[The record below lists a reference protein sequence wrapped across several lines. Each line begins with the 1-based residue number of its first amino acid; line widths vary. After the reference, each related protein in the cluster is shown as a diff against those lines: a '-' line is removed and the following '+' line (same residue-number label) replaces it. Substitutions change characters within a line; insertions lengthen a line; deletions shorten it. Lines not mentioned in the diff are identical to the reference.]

1 MFDLNGFK
9 EKFRP
14 NITEIGVGGRKFKFY
29 TPSDL
34 ELLLDDDVSMHNFP
48 LWARIW
54 EPSVVLALHM
64 STIQPDPNKTC
75 LEIGAGLGVA
85 GIVAACFGHRITLTE
100 YDPDALEF
108 AKANALLNN
117 CEHIEISR
125 LDWHYPDIEG
135 KFDIIFGSEVVYRK
149 EDYESLERL
158 FNRYLTPRGVI
169 ILAEGLR
176 RSSMEFLQRMS
187 DRYQIK
193 ARKKVL
199 RGNKEEIHLLL
210 CEMRPT

>member
-1 MFDLNGFK
+1 MSVIRSRAFSLQFSSN
-9 EKFRP
+9 
-14 NITEIGVGGRKFKFY
+14 N
-29 TPSDL
+29 
-34 ELLLDDDVSMHNFP
+34 LL
-48 LWARIW
+48 
-54 EPSVVLALHM
+54 
-64 STIQPDPNKTC
+64 
-75 LEIGAGLGVA
+75 
-85 GIVAACFGHRITLTE
+85 
-100 YDPDALEF
+100 
-108 AKANALLNN
+108 
-117 CEHIEISR
+117 
-125 LDWHYPDIEG
+125 
-135 KFDIIFGSEVVYRK
+135 IIREVVYRK

-193 ARKKVL
+193 AKKKVL